1 MGTIEKGT
9 IASVNAAKN
18 TARVQTKAGIVTN
31 DLVIPWHLRGGSGNL
46 TKGMEVVFT
55 EFDDQTGILL
65 GRADGNWGFFF
76 TAGIQ
81 TAGGITAG
89 GGITASGDVKAGK
102 ISLQN
107 HTHNYNWT
115 DDAGS
120 SVTGTPNE

>member
-9 IASVNAAKN
+9 IASMNTTIN

-46 TKGMEVVFT
+46 TKGMEVVFV

-65 GRADGNWGFFF
+65 GRADGNWGFYF
-76 TAGIQ
+76 TQ
-81 TAGGITAG
+81 GITA
-89 GGITASGDVKAGK
+89 AGDVKAGEV
-102 ISLQN
+102 SLQK

-115 DDAGS
+115 DGPGS
-120 SVTGTPNE
+120 SVTGSANK